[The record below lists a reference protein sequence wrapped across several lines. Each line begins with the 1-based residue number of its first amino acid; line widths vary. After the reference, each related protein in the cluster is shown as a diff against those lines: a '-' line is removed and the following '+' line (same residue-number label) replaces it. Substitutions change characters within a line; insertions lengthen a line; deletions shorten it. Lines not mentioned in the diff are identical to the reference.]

1 MLTLTGKVLDVIAAR
16 TNQTTGQIY
25 PPAVEILHKVRGKSE
40 VEQLK
45 IDPKTETAWLKAS
58 GQNITVEVNYYAI
71 ANKDGAISSGLT
83 LADKSA
89 LPTVQAAA
97 PRAVPAAA

>member
-1 MLTLTGKVLDVIAAR
+1 MLTLTGKVLDVIPGR
-16 TNQTTGQIY
+16 TNQVTGQIY
-25 PPAVEILHKVRGKSE
+25 PPAVEILHKVKGKSE

-45 IDPKTETAWLKAS
+45 IDPKTVAAWEKAA
-58 GQNITVEVNYYAI
+58 GQNITIEVNYYAM
-71 ANKDGAISSGLT
+71 KGSEGAIISGLS

-97 PRAVPAAA
+97 PRSASAAA

>member
-1 MLTLTGKVLDVIAAR
+1 MLTLSGKVLDVIPGR

-25 PPAVEILHKVRGKSE
+25 PPAVEILHKVKGKSQ

-45 IDPKTETAWLKAS
+45 IDPKTQGAWEKAS
-58 GQNITVEVNYYAI
+58 GQNITIEVNYYAM
-71 ANKDGAISSGLT
+71 KGTEGAIVSGLS

-97 PRAVPAAA
+97 PRAVGVAA